1 MTKFWPVLATMR
13 GTFTFFLHV
22 TLDGDACGGCR
33 RKTPRFEP
41 VAPSE
46 LATTKIRVETTEA
59 TPVTRKPVETRKAPT
74 PRSPK
79 VSLSPQTPAVKTA
92 EPARKVK
99 DIEESRKSPKTPK
112 PLLTPRVAVAAA
124 SSDPSTPATPVVN
137 FSPLPAAAVN
147 VVAAV
152 ATVKKPKVPLPS
164 SVSRRSSTRQKSVE
178 TKVAASPPPARPP
191 SVFEDPEAIRLYA
204 PASVYCACFATGD

>member
-1 MTKFWPVLATMR
+1 MR
-13 GTFTFFLHV
+13 GTSTFSCLPRLV
-22 TLDGDACGGCR
+22 SDTSWECR

-41 VAPSE
+41 VAPPES
-46 LATTKIRVETTEA
+46 ATSRIRVETAEA
-59 TPVTRKPVETRKAPT
+59 TPVTKKPVETRKAPT

-79 VSLSPQTPAVKTA
+79 VSLSPQTPAVKSA
-92 EPARKVK
+92 EPTRKVK
-99 DIEESRKSPKTPK
+99 DHEDSRKSPKTPK
-112 PLLTPRVAVAAA
+112 PLLTPRVVVAAA

-152 ATVKKPKVPLPS
+152 ATSVKKPKVPLPS
-164 SVSRRSSTRQKSVE
+164 SLSRRSSTRQKSVE

-204 PASVYCACFATGD
+204 PT